1 MTEETN
7 LLLDYVEKFINQTL
21 TSANPAVKSTK
32 SQSLISDVAPEECE
46 QRPIDAE
53 SCVPYINYLE
63 NKRRQLADLN
73 KVLDIITN
81 VSEKAEK
88 GCDRVLEKLRC
99 TRLTVSRKGCLIAS
113 NELKLCEG
121 VTKAL

>member
-7 LLLDYVEKFINQTL
+7 LLLDYIGKFINQTL
-21 TSANPAVKSTK
+21 TSANPAVKSTE
-32 SQSLISDVAPEECE
+32 SQSLISDVVSKCE

-53 SCVPYINYLE
+53 NCVPYINYLE

-81 VSEKAEK
+81 ISEKARK
-88 GCDRVLEKLRC
+88 RCDRVLEKLRC
-99 TRLTVSRKGCLIAS
+99 TRLTVSGKGCLIAS
-113 NELKLCEG
+113 NELRLCKG
-121 VTKAL
+121 VTKAV